1 MFLAVVA
8 SNRQDS
14 RAGQRKEKAR
24 RPAEEAASEA
34 PLNHRVAT
42 RSDAETATAGAAG
55 VALLLLGALAVAA
68 AAGLMLRAGR
78 RWTTMETTTWMVVTV
93 TMAVMISATTTT
105 KTENWEMRQINSCEN
120 QSE

>member
-55 VALLLLGALAVAA
+55 VALLLLGALAAA

-105 KTENWEMRQINSCEN
+105 KTENWEIATNK
-120 QSE
+120 